1 MSRKRRTVAD
11 EPFLVVRTS
20 ASDHRDGSR
29 ITPHSHGWHQLVHVR
44 SGLTTVRTPAGTWIA
59 PPTWAVWLPAGAEH
73 ALRFTGASALRTAY
87 VRPDLAPAGACRAF
101 AVTPLL
107 RELLARTCE
116 LGMLDERNATDAALA
131 ALILAEL
138 EGAGPAAITL
148 PEPAGGPTAEAARLI
163 GEDPAGSTTAALAR
177 AVGLGVR
184 TLERRFLADT
194 GMTVGRWR
202 RQLMLLRGLEIVATG
217 GTTSAAARAAGYTTP
232 SAWVAAFR
240 AAFGTTPARWFTAP
254 PA

>member
-1 MSRKRRTVAD
+1 MTD

-29 ITPHSHGWHQLVHVR
+29 IGAHSHGWHQLVHVR

-73 ALRFTGASALRTAY
+73 ELRFTGASALRTAY
-87 VRPDLAPAGACRAF
+87 VRPDRAPGGDCRAF
-101 AVTPLL
+101 AVSPLL
-107 RELLARTCE
+107 RELLARTTE
-116 LGMLDERNATDAALA
+116 LGMLDERDPTEAAVTS
-131 ALILAEL
+131 LILAEL
-138 EGAGPAAITL
+138 DGAGQAAITL

-184 TLERRFLADT
+184 TLERRFLDDT
-194 GMTVGRWR
+194 GLTVGRWR
-202 RQLMLLRGLEIVATG
+202 RQLMLLRGLEVVAAG
-217 GTTSAAARAAGYTTP
+217 GTAVAAARAAGYATP

-240 AAFGTTPARWFTAP
+240 STFGTTPSRWFTP
-254 PA
+254 